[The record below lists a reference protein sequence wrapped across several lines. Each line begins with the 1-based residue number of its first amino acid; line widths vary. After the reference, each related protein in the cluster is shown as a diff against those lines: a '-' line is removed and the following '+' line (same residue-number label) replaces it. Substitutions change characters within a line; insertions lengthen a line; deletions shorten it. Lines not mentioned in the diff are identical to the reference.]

1 MGGVG
6 MKRFLSVLVL
16 LVFMVGLGIT
26 ANAAD
31 SSGKITIWCWDP
43 NFNVAIME
51 EAAERYSK
59 TNPNVEFEIVSMA
72 KADVEQKLNTI
83 LASGVKKGLPEI
95 VLIEDY
101 NAKKYLES
109 YPKSFADLT
118 GYFNWEEFADYK
130 LGFMT
135 LKNKVYGVPFDSG
148 VTGWF
153 YRRDYFQ
160 EAGIN
165 VQDLNEIT
173 MTEFIELGKKV
184 KEETGKYMI
193 GADPYDGGLMRILLQ
208 SAGTW
213 YFDENGEPNIANNPA
228 LYEAVRIYKELY
240 DSKIGKEVSGW
251 NEWVASFNEGEVAS
265 VITGAWIIGSIKAE
279 TTQEGKWGVLPIPRL
294 DVPGSVNASNLGGSS
309 WYILE
314 NSEYKDLAIDFMKEI
329 YANDVDFYQTILY
342 ERGAIGTWLPAQ
354 TGEAYVKRDP
364 FFGNQRIYLDFSEW
378 MTMIPSIDYDLFTYE
393 ADAAIMGVMPDVY
406 NGNLTIE
413 EALKKAED
421 QFKNVVGFF

>member
-1 MGGVG
+1 

-59 TNPNVEFEIVSMA
+59 ANPNVEFEIVSMA

-118 GYFNWEEFADYK
+118 SYFNWEEFADYK

-135 LKNKVYGVPFDSG
+135 LKNKVYGIPFDSG

-173 MTEFIELGKKV
+173 MTEFIELGK
-184 KEETGKYMI
+184 
-193 GADPYDGGLMRILLQ
+193 R
-208 SAGTW
+208 
-213 YFDENGEPNIANNPA
+213 
-228 LYEAVRIYKELY
+228 
-240 DSKIGKEVSGW
+240 
-251 NEWVASFNEGEVAS
+251 
-265 VITGAWIIGSIKAE
+265 
-279 TTQEGKWGVLPIPRL
+279 
-294 DVPGSVNASNLGGSS
+294 
-309 WYILE
+309 
-314 NSEYKDLAIDFMKEI
+314 
-329 YANDVDFYQTILY
+329 
-342 ERGAIGTWLPAQ
+342 
-354 TGEAYVKRDP
+354 
-364 FFGNQRIYLDFSEW
+364 
-378 MTMIPSIDYDLFTYE
+378 
-393 ADAAIMGVMPDVY
+393 
-406 NGNLTIE
+406 
-413 EALKKAED
+413 LKK
-421 QFKNVVGFF
+421 KPGNI